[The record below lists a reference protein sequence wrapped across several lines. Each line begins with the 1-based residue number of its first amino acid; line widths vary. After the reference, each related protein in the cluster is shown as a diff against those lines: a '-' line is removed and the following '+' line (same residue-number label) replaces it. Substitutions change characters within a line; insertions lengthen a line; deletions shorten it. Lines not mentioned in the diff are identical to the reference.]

1 MQSTR
6 VTTKEKKK
14 PPAIFLNSEASQD
27 KWMDGWID

>member
-6 VTTKEKKK
+6 ATTKEKKNTT
-14 PPAIFLNSEASQD
+14 IFLNSEASQD